1 MAPRAS
7 WKGFLKMSLVSC
19 RVALYPA
26 ETDSERISFHL
37 INRPTRH
44 RVRQQL
50 VDEKTGKAVDR
61 EDRIKGYEIDRGE
74 YVELSDEELKGVEIS
89 STHVIDIERF
99 VKAEEVDAVYLDRT
113 YYLAPDGKVAADAF
127 ATIRDAMKERRVVAL
142 GRVVMFKRER
152 VVMLAPFD
160 KGLTATLL
168 HYNYEVRDEDEFFD
182 SIPGKKTSGEMLDL
196 AKHIIETKAGRFD
209 PDTFKDRY
217 QDAVMALIKAK
228 QSGREPPKPPKG
240 PPSNV
245 INLLDALRRSAKGE
259 SRAAGEGKPA
269 ARSRRKT
276 TAAARKR
283 TGKRTIKRAGRAR
296 QRLKKAS

>member
-74 YVELSDEELKGVEIS
+74 YVELSDEELKAVEIS

-182 SIPGKKTSGEMLDL
+182 GIPGKKTSGEMLDL

-259 SRAAGEGKPA
+259 GRAAGEGKPA

-276 TAAARKR
+276 TAGARKR
-283 TGKRTIKRAGRAR
+283 TGKRTIKRAVRAR

>member
-74 YVELSDEELKGVEIS
+74 YVELSDEELKAVEIS

-182 SIPGKKTSGEMLDL
+182 SIPRKKTSGEMLDL

-259 SRAAGEGKPA
+259 GRASGEGKPA
-269 ARSRRKT
+269 ARSRHKT

-283 TGKRTIKRAGRAR
+283 TGKRTIKRAVRAR